1 MPMKYP
7 PHPGGSILRNCMEP
21 LGMSLEETA
30 KKLDISPEELSKLI
44 RGESSITFALAIR
57 LDQLFG
63 CGASTWYQLQAAYD
77 QAQERNERNKDAAPD
92 APEPLEILRQTAT
105 IPLEHGR
112 VVYKTYDAE
121 VIELQVVPA
130 DGATGSSIRQEVD
143 FHFVGEGPGAV
154 SVQMIYQPS
163 ADATP
168 LLVAD
173 ALFRAYLVWNAE
185 ADEYFGRIDGDEWD
199 RESRKLEEG
208 KEKMNA
214 LFAGLKENP
223 AIPELV
229 LDESAVLREAEELL
243 RNGTAFVSA
252 SAFAGV

>member
-7 PHPGGSILRNCMEP
+7 PHPGRSIFRDCMEP

-30 KKLDISPEELSKLI
+30 TKLDISPEELSKLI

-57 LDQLFG
+57 LDKLFG
-63 CGASTWYQLQAAYD
+63 CGASTWYQLQAAHD
-77 QAQERNERNKDAAPD
+77 QAKKRNRDAVPD
-92 APEPLEILRQTAT
+92 APEPLEILQQTAT

-130 DGATGSSIRQEVD
+130 DGAPGSSSRQEVD
-143 FHFVGEGPGAV
+143 FHFVGAGPGAV

-173 ALFRAYLVWNAE
+173 ALFRAYLEWNAE
-185 ADEYFGRIDGDEWD
+185 ADEYFGRIDGGEWD

-208 KEKMNA
+208 KEIMNA
-214 LFAGLKENP
+214 LFAGLKERP
-223 AIPELV
+223 AMPELV
-229 LDESAVLREAEELL
+229 LDESDILREAEELL
-243 RNGTAFVSA
+243 HNGTAFVTA
-252 SAFAGV
+252 SALAGV